1 MIYICEFWRT
11 HFYIIIGVFLLEAKA
26 HPTTRI
32 AGGLFCCHTNI
43 RHRLNDALLRSGGHV
58 GDGIRPSERGKGLG
72 TELVRLALEECQKLG
87 IRRVLM
93 VCSRE
98 NPASARTIQKN
109 GGILENELPVDG
121 VIEQRYWITLG
132 PPDAFSGL

>member
-1 MIYICEFWRT
+1 MDCSLLYRMDPVKSNPVFWYIKQ
-11 HFYIIIGVFLLEAKA
+11 FLSPK
-26 HPTTRI
+26 
-32 AGGLFCCHTNI
+32 GDGF
-43 RHRLNDALLRSGGHV
+43 LR